1 MKKIAFHTLGCKLN
15 FSETSTLARR
25 FSENG
30 YKTVR
35 FGDEADIIIINT
47 CSVTGQADHKCRQAI
62 RRAVKT
68 SPDAFVAVTGCF
80 AQLKTE
86 EIAAIP
92 GVGIVAGAGEK
103 FNLPDYIEKYLS
115 GQGIGRIYSSG
126 INHVTRFDSS
136 YSMLERTRSF
146 LKVQDGCDYHCSYC
160 TVPLAR
166 GKSRNA
172 PVAELVEQAKSI
184 IGGGIREIVL
194 SGVNVGDFGKTT
206 GESLLDLLKA
216 LDKVDGLE
224 RIRISSIEPNLL
236 NADIIDFVSKSK
248 LFVPHFHIPLQSGSD
263 KLLALMRRRY
273 KRDVFKDRI
282 EKALNVMPDCC
293 IGADIIVGFPG
304 ETDADFE
311 DTFNFISSLNISYL
325 HVFTYSERPDT
336 PAATMPG
343 KVPNR
348 VRTERSSRLLSLSD
362 IKKQEF
368 YSRFLGKTKRVLWE
382 QKEKGDIITGFT
394 ENYVKVQAPFNKD
407 LLGRTTDVKLIKITG
422 SGTVDSEYIL

>member
-1 MKKIAFHTLGCKLN
+1 MKRIAFHTLGCKLN

-35 FGDEADIIIINT
+35 FGDEADIIVINT

-62 RRAVKT
+62 RKAVKT

-92 GVGIVAGAGEK
+92 GVSLVAGAGEK

-115 GQGIGRIYSSG
+115 GQGIGRVYSSG

-136 YSMLERTRSF
+136 YSMHERTRSF

-172 PVAELVEQAKSI
+172 PVSELVKQAEI
-184 IGGGIREIVL
+184 IAAGGVNEIVL

-216 LDKVDGLE
+216 LDKIEGLS

-236 NADIIDFVSKSK
+236 SADVIDFVSESR

-263 KLLALMRRRY
+263 RLLALMRRRY
-273 KRDVFKDRI
+273 KRDVFKNRV
-282 EKALNVMPDCC
+282 EKAFNVMPDCC
-293 IGADIIVGFPG
+293 IGADVIVGFPE
-304 ETDADFE
+304 ETDDDFE
-311 DTFNFISSLNISYL
+311 DTFNFISSLDISYL

-336 PAATMPG
+336 PAATMPV

-348 VRTERSSRLLSLSD
+348 VRTERSSRLLALSD
-362 IKKQEF
+362 TKKQEF
-368 YSRFLGKTKRVLWE
+368 YSRFMGKTFKVLWE

-394 ENYVKVQAPFNKD
+394 ENYIKVQAPFNVD
-407 LLGRTTDVKLIKITG
+407 LLGRTTVVKLKKITG
-422 SGTVDSEYIL
+422 SGTVDSEAV